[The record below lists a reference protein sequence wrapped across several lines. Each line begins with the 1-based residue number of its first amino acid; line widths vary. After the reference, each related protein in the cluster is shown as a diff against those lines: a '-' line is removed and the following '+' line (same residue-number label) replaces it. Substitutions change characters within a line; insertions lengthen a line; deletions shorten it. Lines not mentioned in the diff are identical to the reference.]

1 MIPGPGTYICFR
13 FSPRKR
19 KIKELSH
26 DLWKKGWAKCCLLSC
41 TSAYPSVNLAKV
53 SLLGF
58 TSKEGHKPGERRDT
72 NPDFRTATTLCRGH
86 QAVGRDSRL
95 PSILSNG
102 LFMV

>member
-1 MIPGPGTYICFR
+1 MEEGLGKVLFA
-13 FSPRKR
+13 F
-19 KIKELSH
+19 LH
-26 DLWKKGWAKCCLLSC
+26 LCLPI
-41 TSAYPSVNLAKV
+41 YLAKV

-95 PSILSNG
+95 PSILRNS
-102 LFMV
+102 LAWCD